1 MKISILTL
9 TWNGLDKLKRLRPGL
24 IRNLDKTG
32 LDYTWYI
39 RSNGCTDGTL
49 EEIKT
54 WDKVQILDVGHNRHN
69 FAQGVNSLAWLALG
83 RNVLTDPPTTTLSKF
98 DYYAGY
104 RARKRPSDD
113 LLLLMNNDVEF
124 PEDESISKMIACM
137 KDNVG
142 IVGCR
147 LLYQGT
153 NKLQHAGVIFSERY
167 GNMPYHYRHQEESKA
182 ESEKN
187 KYFQAVTAAVCLVR
201 MSDFMAIDGMD
212 EKFHWAFEDIDM
224 NLRIGQLGRKIVY
237 CGQTKIFHEESASL
251 KKNPVNKLFM
261 NPNVA
266 HFKAKWLGKY
276 HLDHTRYL
284 ADPNYND
291 VD

>member
-1 MKISILTL
+1 MKISCVTL
-9 TWNGLDKLKRLRPGL
+9 TWNGLDKLQRLRLGL
-24 IRNLDKTG
+24 IRNLEKTG

-39 RSNGCTDGTL
+39 RSNGCKDGTL

-54 WDKVQILDVGHNRHN
+54 WDKVQVLDVGHNRHN
-69 FAQGVNSLAWLALG
+69 FAQGVNSLAWLALSG
-83 RNVLTDPPTTTLSKF
+83 INVLINPPKSSFRLEL
-98 DYYAGY
+98 DLVGVAE
-104 RARKRPSDD
+104 RERDH

-124 PEDESISKMIACM
+124 PEDESISKMVACM
-137 KDNVG
+137 KDDVG

-147 LLYQGT
+147 LLYNGT

-167 GNMPYHYRHQEESKA
+167 GNMPYHYRHQEESKP
-182 ESEKN
+182 ENEKN

-212 EKFHWAFEDIDM
+212 EKFNWAFEDIDM
-224 NLRIGQLGRKIVY
+224 NMRIGQLGRKVIY
-237 CGQTKIFHEESASL
+237 CGETKIYHEESASL

-266 HFKAKWLGKY
+266 HFKAKWAGKY
-276 HLDHTRYL
+276 QLDHARYL
-284 ADPNYND
+284 ADPCHND
-291 VD
+291 VK